1 MVVQWVDNATHLHV
15 SAACTSKRNYSFP
28 VQAIEVTAFESNK
41 PSKAKLEV
49 NDYS

>member
-15 SAACTSKRNYSFP
+15 SAACTSKRSYSFP
-28 VQAIEVTAFESNK
+28 VQAIEVTD
-41 PSKAKLEV
+41 KAKLEV